1 MAIERVCFDVSS
13 VEANNAEIADFLGTL
28 PSGLTMSSTNQFT
41 ATPLNGNA
49 VTIGVN
55 NTIYWYGFRTSHGVM
70 ITGGTQSTAS
80 YGIPSVII
88 TESNLGSDGVIG
100 ITYVG
105 GYPSDI
111 HAIDLTY
118 SETDYAWSAGHQKF
132 ARLTSFTPVV
142 FGTRTYAPHCFWC
155 RDAQNQHVAC
165 QMIVGGRSFAYT
177 GRIALED

>member
-1 MAIERVCFDVSS
+1 MAIERVCFDGSS
-13 VEANNAEIADFLGTL
+13 VEANNAEIVDFLGTL

-49 VTIGVN
+49 VTIGTN

-70 ITGGTQSTAS
+70 VTGRTQSTAS
-80 YGIPSVII
+80 YGILSVII

-100 ITYVG
+100 LTSVSG
-105 GYPSDI
+105 AAPEI

-118 SETDYAWSAGHQKF
+118 SETDYAWSSGQQKF

-165 QMIVGGRSFAYT
+165 QMIAGGRSFAYT